1 MNALEEWCFWN
12 IICSFISLLT
22 YGFILVSME
31 LERKKSNGNN
41 VNPKLEVKSIHGQKR
56 NVMLEAFCFLIT
68 LGVFFMF
75 IIVYVNYSV
84 FNH

>member
-31 LERKKSNGNN
+31 LERKSNGNN
-41 VNPKLEVKSIHGQKR
+41 VNPKQEVKSVLGQKR
-56 NVMLEAFCFLIT
+56 NVMLEAICFLIT
-68 LGVFFMF
+68 FGVFFMF
-75 IIVYVNYSV
+75 TIVYVNYSV